1 MRISKQAISF
11 LILLSFGIL
20 FLSFQPVM
28 AGQTLWDSQDSGIK
42 DQLGQAFDDSGPA
55 TDIRTITGNVI
66 KVFLAFLAIIFTV
79 LIILAGYKWMTAG
92 GNETRLGEAKAQI
105 RTGII
110 GFIIILCAYAITEF
124 VYRNIEAVLKEPFI
138 IP

>member
-1 MRISKQAISF
+1 MKISKHAIAF
-11 LILLSFGIL
+11 LILLSLAIL
-20 FLSFQPVM
+20 TLSFQPVM
-28 AGQTLWDSQDSGIK
+28 AGQSLWDSQDDVIK
-42 DQLGQAFDDSGPA
+42 TQLGQAFDDTGPA
-55 TDIRTITGNVI
+55 TDVRTITGNVI

-110 GFIIILCAYAITEF
+110 GFIIIICAYAITEF
-124 VYRNIEAVLKEPFI
+124 IYRNIEAVLKEPFI
-138 IP
+138 MP

>member
-1 MRISKQAISF
+1 MKNFKQVLSF
-11 LILLSFGIL
+11 LILISFGIL
-20 FLSFQPVM
+20 LLSFQPVM
-28 AGQTLWDSQDSGIK
+28 AGQSLWDSQDSGIK
-42 DQLGQAFDDSGPA
+42 DQLGQAFDDTGTP
-55 TDIRTITGNVI
+55 TDVRTITGNVI

-110 GFIIILCAYAITEF
+110 GFIIIICAYAITEF
-124 VYRNIEAVLKEPFI
+124 IYRNIEAVLTEPFI

>member
-1 MRISKQAISF
+1 MKISKQASAF
-11 LILLSFGIL
+11 LILLSLAIL
-20 FLSFQPVM
+20 TLSFQPVM

-42 DQLGQAFDDSGPA
+42 DQLGQAFDETGQP
-55 TDIRTITGNVI
+55 TDVRTITGNII

-79 LIILAGYKWMTAG
+79 LIVLAGYKWMTAG
-92 GNETRLGEAKAQI
+92 GNETRLSEAKAQI

-124 VYRNIEAVLKEPFI
+124 IYRNIEAVLTEPFI
-138 IP
+138 MP

>member
-1 MRISKQAISF
+1 MKISKHAIAF

-20 FLSFQPVM
+20 TLSFQPVM
-28 AGQTLWDSQDSGIK
+28 AGTLWDAQDSGIK
-42 DQLGQAFDDSGPA
+42 DQLGQAFDDTGPA

-79 LIILAGYKWMTAG
+79 LIVLAGYKWMTAG
-92 GNETRLGEAKAQI
+92 GNENRLGEAKAQI

-110 GFIIILCAYAITEF
+110 GFIIILAAYAITEF
-124 VYRNIEAVLKEPFI
+124 VYRNVEAVLVEPFI
-138 IP
+138 MP

>member
-1 MRISKQAISF
+1 MKISKHVIAF
-11 LILLSFGIL
+11 FILLSLAIL
-20 FLSFQPVM
+20 TLSFQPVM

-42 DQLGQAFDDSGPA
+42 DQLGQAFDETGSP
-55 TDIRTITGNVI
+55 TDVRTITGNVI

-79 LIILAGYKWMTAG
+79 LIIAAGYKWMTAG
-92 GNETRLGEAKAQI
+92 GNETRLAEAKAQI

-124 VYRNIEAVLKEPFI
+124 VYRNIEAVLTEPFI

>member
-42 DQLGQAFDDSGPA
+42 DQLGQAFDDTGPA
-55 TDIRTITGNVI
+55 TDVRTIAGNVI
-66 KVFLAFLAIIFTV
+66 KIFLAFLAIIFTV
-79 LIILAGYKWMTAG
+79 LIIAAGYKWMTAG
-92 GNETRLGEAKAQI
+92 GNETRLSEAKAQI

-124 VYRNIEAVLKEPFI
+124 IYRNIEAVLKEPFFM
-138 IP
+138 P

>member
-1 MRISKQAISF
+1 MKISKHVIAF
-11 LILLSFGIL
+11 FILLSLAIL
-20 FLSFQPVM
+20 ALSFQPVM
-28 AGQTLWDSQDSGIK
+28 AGQSLWDSQDAGIT
-42 DQLGQAFDDSGPA
+42 DQLGQAFDETGTP
-55 TDIRTITGNVI
+55 TDVRTITGNII

-79 LIILAGYKWMTAG
+79 LIIVAGYKWMTAG
-92 GNETRLGEAKAQI
+92 GNETRLADAKAQI